1 MKRAVIHPFRGAL
14 KGNIVCARDKS
25 FSHRAVMI
33 GALSEGENKI
43 TGFSFCQD
51 CLSTIHCVRA
61 LGVEVQTIPEEE
73 TVIVKSGGLFSLREP
88 ENVLDAGN
96 SGTTMRLLSGI
107 ATGIPGLTILTGDES
122 LRKRPMRRVI
132 EPLWQTGATLGGRA
146 ENRFPPLFIRGLP
159 RVKPLRYTLKVPS
172 AQVKSALIF
181 AALKGEDF
189 SVIEEPIPSRDHT
202 ENMLR
207 HVGAS
212 IRKEGNTLVVAPCLN
227 LFAKSFSLPGDISS
241 AAFLVA
247 LATLLPGSHILIKDV
262 GINPQ
267 RTGFLRCL
275 EMMGGRFKL
284 LNPREEFGE
293 PRADLEVE
301 SSSLQGIE
309 ITKDWV
315 PSLIDEIPI
324 LAIMACQAKGITTI
338 SGAEE
343 LRVKESDRLRALA
356 LGLYALGAKVEEKED
371 GLIIE
376 GPVKF
381 QGGTVSSFGDHRIA
395 MSFAVAGF
403 LSREDVVIENV
414 DCVDVSYPNFFR
426 DLRLLGCD
434 SFSLQNR

>member
-1 MKRAVIHPFRGAL
+1 MKRAVIRPFRGAL

-33 GALSEGENKI
+33 GALSEGETRI

-51 CLSTIHCVRA
+51 CLSTIRCVKA
-61 LGVEVQTIPEEE
+61 LGVEIHTIPEEE
-73 TVIVKSGGLFSLREP
+73 TVIVKSGGLFTLQEP

-107 ATGIPGLTILTGDES
+107 ATGVAGLTIITGDGS
-122 LRKRPMRRVI
+122 LRRRPMRRVI

-146 ENRFPPLFIRGLP
+146 GNRFPPLFIRGLP
-159 RVKPLRYTLKVPS
+159 TVRPLQYTLEVPS

-189 SVIEEPIPSRDHT
+189 SVIEEPILSRDHT

-207 HVGAS
+207 YVGAS
-212 IRKEGNTLVVAPCLN
+212 IRREGNALIVAPCLT
-227 LFAKSFSLPGDISS
+227 LSAKPFSLPGDVSS

-247 LATLLPGSHILIKDV
+247 LATLLPESHVLIKDV

-275 EMMGGRFKL
+275 EMMGGRFEL

-293 PRADLEVE
+293 PRADLEVT

-309 ITKDWV
+309 ITRDWI

-343 LRVKESDRLRALA
+343 LRIKESDRLHALA
-356 LGLYALGAKVEEKED
+356 LGLHILGARVEEKED

-376 GPVKF
+376 GPVNF
-381 QGGTVSSFGDHRIA
+381 QGGTVNSFGDHRIA
-395 MSFAVAGF
+395 MSFAIAGL
-403 LSREDVVIENV
+403 LSREGIVIENV
-414 DCVDVSYPNFFR
+414 DCVDISYPNFFQ
-426 DLRLLGCD
+426 DLVLLGCD
-434 SFSLQNR
+434 SFSLQNM